1 MGTNTSKS
9 PRPAMR
15 GISNRERLAIQK
27 QVQALLP
34 QGMNFDDFFPPHG
47 VSYGTGNR
55 EGVDAPGAGR
65 GMVYAAAMIMA
76 LDAAGFSSFSGLM
89 VQAGVDWEVYM
100 LRLDSEMAT
109 AEDLVVI
116 QTGAFY
122 LSVPCL
128 REVYTALT
136 CDLEV
141 KIFPYGLFSTNS
153 LPNSTT

>member
-65 GMVYAAAMIMA
+65 GMVYAAAIIMA

-109 AEDLVVI
+109 PGASVVGNRDCRAG
-116 QTGAFY
+116 QSGLCCPHAAVF
-122 LSVPCL
+122 LWSQ
-128 REVYTALT
+128 EVLWQ
-136 CDLEV
+136 
-141 KIFPYGLFSTNS
+141 
-153 LPNSTT
+153 